1 MNQPPAELSRME
13 CQLILGRLA
22 PTDGHN
28 HGTYPRCSN
37 EVFFSNRSAA
47 FASLE
52 QWEEALADA
61 KKAVALKP
69 RWAKAHQRVATAFMG
84 LQLYSDAKE
93 ALEQAQ
99 KLEPDNQVRAGC
111 LYRVCEARGMGCGG
125 IHGRP
130 ECYAPYQKQG
140 NAVLRAG

>member
-1 MNQPPAELSRME
+1 MV
-13 CQLILGRLA
+13 
-22 PTDGHN
+22 PTDVHN

-111 LYRVCEARGMGCGG
+111 LNRLVGRGAWGAVAFKEG
-125 IHGRP
+125 
-130 ECYAPYQKQG
+130 QG
-140 NAVLRAG
+140 AVRRIKSQVLHF